1 VLGQRIVLDNRPGQ
15 SGNIGVEIAS
25 RAATALGRRSAN
37 R

>member
-1 VLGQRIVLDNRPGQ
+1 VLDNRPGQ
-15 SGNIGVEIAS
+15 SGNIGGVEIAS